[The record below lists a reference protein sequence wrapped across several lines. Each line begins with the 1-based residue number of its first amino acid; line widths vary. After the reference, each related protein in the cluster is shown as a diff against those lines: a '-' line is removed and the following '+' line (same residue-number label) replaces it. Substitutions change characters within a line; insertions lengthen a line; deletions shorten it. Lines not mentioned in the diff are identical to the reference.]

1 MTMKTR
7 RGRFTPWCWEAERD
21 EYNDESRRGWHLAKR
36 TIRDMTYEYDPDV
49 EYRYAI
55 DYQHWHNENVYLE
68 LFELDGWELVGTVGD
83 AFDAKDPGD
92 GLFRTHFE
100 GCWYIFRKEYDPGRP
115 DVEYEITTDRES
127 LDAFQ
132 RTLKRK
138 YLWQLAIEIIA
149 MLLWTGNVI
158 YGSPRTLP
166 TSIFTLTVWVLFTSA
181 SIFRLLCV
189 TVLRPRKVL
198 RGLYIP
204 PRWQRSILVAVLF
217 LILVAEILI
226 VNQAER
232 DAISVT
238 VTAANTPVQ
247 LFLNLRPDIT
257 VDEVM
262 VLAEEYDLETTAS
275 YGKRRASTG
284 KRTLFSYY
292 SYTYKPVYNID
303 FHPNADGEYDPGNSL
318 FFYRGVAMAMNYD
331 PDTMVL
337 ESAYLSMDTDHGR
350 AYCHYFPGEPTME
363 NCETGYNLFLRKSAL
378 SPQKYYHADTP
389 EEIIAIAYPVLYP
402 EGLE

>member
-1 MTMKTR
+1 MNLTTKTKK
-7 RGRFTPWCWEAERD
+7 GRFTPWCWEAERD
-21 EYNDESRRGWHLAKR
+21 EYNDESRRGWHLARR
-36 TIRDMTYEYDPDV
+36 TFRDMTYEYDPDT

-55 DYQHWHNENVYLE
+55 DYQHWHNEAVYLE
-68 LFELDGWELVGTVGD
+68 LFELDGWELVGTVTD
-83 AFDAKDPGD
+83 AFDERAPQSTA
-92 GLFRTHFE
+92 FRTHWE

-127 LDAFQ
+127 LNAFR

-138 YLWQLAIEIIA
+138 YLWQLAFE
-149 MLLWTGNVI
+149 MLYVLIWIGNFTHHI
-158 YGSPRTLP
+158 HGTLALDIFCLAIW
-166 TSIFTLTVWVLFTSA
+166 SLCIFT

-204 PRWQRSILVAVLF
+204 PRWQRAIFAAVLF
-217 LILVAEILI
+217 LILAAGII
-226 VNQAER
+226 SANQAER
-232 DAISVT
+232 DARAVS

-247 LFLNLRPDIT
+247 LFLDLRPDIT

-262 VLAEEYDLETTAS
+262 QLAEEYDLETTTS
-275 YGKRRASTG
+275 YRKRRASTG

-292 SYTYKPVYNID
+292 SYTYEPVYNID
-303 FHPNADGEYDPGNSL
+303 LVPDLGENRLS
-318 FFYRGVAMAMNYD
+318 FYFYENVGMALSYD
-331 PDTMVL
+331 PDTMEL
-337 ESAYLSMDTDHGR
+337 ESAYLSINTDDGR

-363 NCETGYNLFLRKSAL
+363 DCETGYNLFLRRSAL
-378 SPQKYYHADTP
+378 SPRKYYHADTP

-402 EGLE
+402 DGLE

>member
-1 MTMKTR
+1 MTTKTR
-7 RGRFTPWCWEAERD
+7 KGRFTPWCWEAERD

-247 LFLNLRPDIT
+247 LFLDLRPDIS
-257 VDEVM
+257 VEEVM
-262 VLAEEYDLETTAS
+262 VLAEEYDLEVSAYPKQIFDDNGELYVS
-275 YGKRRASTG
+275 S
-284 KRTLFSYY
+284 
-292 SYTYKPVYNID
+292 YNIQL
-303 FHPNADGEYDPGNSL
+303 HPDADGAYDPGNSL
-318 FFYRGVAMAMNYD
+318 SSYRGVGMALVYD
-331 PDTMVL
+331 PTATKL
-337 ESAYLSMDTDHGR
+337 QSAYLSMDTDHGR

-378 SPQKYYHADTP
+378 VPQKYYHADTP
-389 EEIIAIAYPVLYP
+389 EEIIEIAYPVLYP
-402 EGLE
+402 EGFE